1 MENTESAVSKT
12 LCSCNDLI
20 QLTRQ
25 TELDKLNSCLLDQ
38 INKLIPGIEAQL
50 VKYQD
55 NDSYTAKSPNTT
67 QFNLSIAE
75 KILGKLIIST
85 KTDESVNSKIAS
97 LCEVY
102 VNQVKMIQRI
112 NHDQLTKLGN
122 RQALESKF
130 TELLEFNE
138 QYNRRRKTLVKDNCV
153 AIFDIDHFKRVNDN
167 YGHLYGDEVLL
178 QLSQLMASTF
188 RNEDALFRYGGEE
201 FVVILSDVKLNQAEK
216 IFERFRV
223 LVEQYDFPIVNNI
236 TISIGLTQLDN
247 NSSETE
253 ILGRADKALYYA
265 KENGRNQIHTFES
278 LLSDGKIQ
286 RSDSHDDDITLF

>member
-1 MENTESAVSKT
+1 
-12 LCSCNDLI
+12 
-20 QLTRQ
+20 
-25 TELDKLNSCLLDQ
+25 
-38 INKLIPGIEAQL
+38 
-50 VKYQD
+50 
-55 NDSYTAKSPNTT
+55 
-67 QFNLSIAE
+67 
-75 KILGKLIIST
+75 
-85 KTDESVNSKIAS
+85 
-97 LCEVY
+97 
-102 VNQVKMIQRI
+102 MIQRI